1 MKKIVALSLMFV
13 AGAIIAAA
21 LFFGGS
27 SQQAKPAPTHPA
39 AITTHHV
46 VAVTPSDSGFSQ
58 TCIGTVCTTSGHYV
72 QPALPTTHL
81 VSPDPVSHAVLVAR
95 GPSCSYVI
103 GNAPAVNCEK

>member
-1 MKKIVALSLMFV
+1 MKKIVALSLMVV

-27 SQQAKPAPTHPA
+27 QQAKPAQTHPA
-39 AITTHHV
+39 AVTTHHV
-46 VAVTPSDSGFSQ
+46 VAVTPSDTGFSS
-58 TCIGTVCTTSGHYV
+58 TCIGTVCTTSGHFV

-81 VSPDPVSHAVLVAR
+81 VSPDPVSAAVLIAR

-103 GNAPAVNCEK
+103 GNGPAVNCEK